1 MNELHTLE
9 EWQGVLR
16 ETEGHPLFV
25 MKHSS
30 TCPISAAG
38 YQEFLFHETKLPKYL
53 VVVQTARDVSK
64 KIGEDTGVRH
74 ESPQVLLLKDGKAV
88 WNASHYDIQQ
98 VNLAAAEEYI
108 H

>member
-1 MNELHTLE
+1 MNKLHTLE

-16 ETEGHPLFV
+16 ETAGQPAFV

-38 YQEFLFHETKLPKYL
+38 YQEFLFYETELPKYL

-88 WNASHYDIQQ
+88 WHASHYDIQQ
-98 VNLAAAEEYI
+98 ETLAGAEERI